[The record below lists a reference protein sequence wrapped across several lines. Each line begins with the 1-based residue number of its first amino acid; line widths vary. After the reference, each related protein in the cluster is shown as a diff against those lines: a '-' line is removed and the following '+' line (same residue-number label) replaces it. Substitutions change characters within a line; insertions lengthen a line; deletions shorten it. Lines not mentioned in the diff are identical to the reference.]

1 MTIKPLIID
10 YIRTFVRDDYA
21 ANDRI
26 EAQLNEEGW
35 DGLYLYLNAVFFYAI
50 DQHFDGKR
58 DDKAIRRFV
67 ADLRSENPEVADEI
81 DPVLAENAIF
91 AVLDESVDLEAPPEV
106 LSRIQTLGIY
116 KALNEANLSDSE
128 LDALLTRA
136 AQLAES

>member
-1 MTIKPLIID
+1 MTINPLIID
-10 YIRTFVRDDYA
+10 YIRTFVRDDYT

-35 DGLYLYLNAVFFYAI
+35 DGLYSFLSAAFFYAI
-50 DQHFDGKR
+50 DLHFNGKR

-67 ADLRSENPEVADEI
+67 ADIRSENPEVADQI

-91 AVLDESVDLEAPPEV
+91 AVLDDSVDLKAPPEA